1 MLRPRTH
8 RLLVPAAGGPPL
20 PPGSRVIPD
29 TYRIR
34 SEHQMGFLLLWTMT
48 F

>member
-1 MLRPRTH
+1 MLRLGTH
-8 RLLVPAAGGPPL
+8 RLLVPAPDGPPL
-20 PPGSRVIPD
+20 PAGSRVIPA

-34 SEHQMGFLLLWTMT
+34 SEHQVGFLLLWAMT